1 VILFGA
7 FIKYFVFGEAPPS
20 SSANNDAAAT
30 SRRRRAAA
38 AAASE
43 SQRRQQRQSKQTLSQ
58 DAVRHGQ
65 EQDQRTA
72 GTSGTTA
79 IATATTTMPDEP
91 ELLPSNINNNNN
103 NNSNHR
109 SRSLRKK
116 QSSLAVLGKSPQL
129 TPTAILD
136 KTYYNVRS
144 HLPESV
150 DWFNVLF
157 AQTLAQ
163 LRHDAEHDD
172 AILASLNSVFN
183 GPLKPGF
190 LADVTITE
198 LSLGENF
205 PIFSNCRVIPVDDDG
220 EDGGGGGGGTPRAA
234 RRGADQDAD
243 GGEAEGKG
251 GGGRLQARMDVDVAD
266 CITLGVE
273 TKLVL
278 NYPRP
283 AVAVLPV
290 ALTVS
295 VVRFTG
301 TVIFLLFFPSF
312 FLFPHTFH
320 TMGVNMTLRKVDER
334 NFF

>member
-7 FIKYFVFGEAPPS
+7 FIRYFVFGEAPPS
-20 SSANNDAAAT
+20 SSSANDAAAT

-43 SQRRQQRQSKQTLSQ
+43 SQRRQQRQSKQALSQ
-58 DAVRHGQ
+58 DAGHHGQ
-65 EQDQRTA
+65 WTS

-79 IATATTTMPDEP
+79 TTMPDAP
-91 ELLPSNINNNNN
+91 SLLPGNNNNN
-103 NNSNHR
+103 NNNNRR

-116 QSSLAVLGKSPQL
+116 QSSLAVLGKSSQL
-129 TPTAILD
+129 TPAAILD

-172 AILASLNSVFN
+172 AILASLNGVFN

-190 LADVTITE
+190 VADITITE

-205 PIFSNCRVIPVDDDG
+205 PIFSNCRVIPVEDDG
-220 EDGGGGGGGTPRAA
+220 EDSGGGGGGTPRAA
-234 RRGADQDAD
+234 RRGAGDGAD

-301 TVIFLLFFPSF
+301 TVIFLLFF
-312 FLFPHTFH
+312 
-320 TMGVNMTLRKVDER
+320 
-334 NFF
+334 